1 LLFGTH
7 VVVVEILNVPI
18 TTPVPAGI
26 GIVGA
31 VADVKKAAL
40 EE

>member
-1 LLFGTH
+1 
-7 VVVVEILNVPI
+7 VPI

-31 VADVKKAAL
+31 VAAVKIAVLDEKFNFL
-40 EE
+40 VLTV